1 MDDRTQLGTRILK
14 ETKGLL
20 AQMAA
25 DDLRSLSKE
34 LEWLITQ
41 EHDRRQREWL
51 SWHGVDAPAKLVDTR
66 ADARREAEKETG

>member
-1 MDDRTQLGTRILK
+1 MDNRTQLGTRILK

-34 LEWLITQ
+34 LEWLIRE
-41 EHDRRQREWL
+41 EHNRRRTCT
-51 SWHGVDAPAKLVDTR
+51 AAKLVDGR
-66 ADARREAEKETG
+66 QGSHDVEQFYLEDEPA